1 MTGEVDASLNFRH
14 DKKTSPRSE
23 RDGLESLR
31 GESEGESIIKGA
43 APPLIISEREKLK
56 T

>member
-1 MTGEVDASLNFRH
+1 MPRKFQARQE
-14 DKKTSPRSE
+14 SPRSE

-43 APPLIISEREKLK
+43 MPPLIISEREKLK